1 MKKIIKLLTLGCGL
15 LTGTHAMAEQSASL
29 LVVLKAPN
37 VRALS
42 GQPSDNQLL
51 TQSRHQGF
59 KASLVSTF
67 KPTRHIFKDRL
78 QQWQVPQSQLE
89 GLLQKLNN
97 DPTVE
102 FAEPNF
108 TVYIDQYDQG
118 PIHQWAPSSTTTLAN
133 DLPSDPA
140 FYKLWGLNNT
150 GQTRGTADADIDAPE
165 AWKITTGSKDIAI
178 GIIDTGIDYNHPD
191 LVGNMWTN
199 PNEIPGDGIDNA
211 GNGYIDDIH
220 GINTATGSGDPM
232 DDHSHGTHVA
242 GTIGASANNH
252 MGIAGVNHH
261 TSMIGC
267 KFIKASGGGSIG
279 DAIKCLDY
287 FIDLKLAGTD
297 VRLTNNSWGGG
308 SRSEAMVEALQ
319 RSHEAGMLFV
329 SSAGNAGEDNDAVP
343 HYPSSYEAD
352 SILSVASTTHM
363 DNKSGFSN
371 YGKTSVDLGAPGS
384 DIYST
389 MPNDRYASKSGTSMA
404 SPHAAGVAALIL
416 AANPGLS
423 HTELKTLMMESGDAL
438 PALENNTVSGKRIN
452 VASAIEAAAL
462 PTWYLTSDVSSQ
474 TVKQGESGEFVF
486 TVQGINDWQGHVD
499 LAVSG
504 GLTVDIST
512 NPVPADGSSVITVS
526 TNDNTAVGKHQ
537 LQLTASAN
545 GVVRSQ
551 IFSVTVEHANQV
563 SRTYNNATVTDIPDD
578 NDAGVE
584 SVINVNEDFTLLS
597 GEVSVDITHSWRG
610 DLQVSLV
617 APDGQITVL
626 HNRTG
631 SSQNNLK
638 KTWNLDELNGN
649 ALGQW
654 TLLVKDLSARDQG
667 TINNWSLTL
676 TGTKSGQDPVTV
688 PKANFLADVDE
699 RKVTFTDT
707 STDEGLDIIEW
718 SWNFGDG
725 SSSDEQNPTHTFANA
740 GSWNVSLTVTDS
752 KGNTDTMERE
762 VVIGG
767 FAMSLA
773 SQIKQDNGDVKLRF
787 TFGGSD
793 TIFLNMYRDNRFVRS
808 VFNIGETTDTLR
820 NASGKSYTYKVCDNK
835 GCSNE
840 VVVEVE

>member
-1 MKKIIKLLTLGCGL
+1 M
-15 LTGTHAMAEQSASL
+15 
-29 LVVLKAPN
+29 
-37 VRALS
+37 
-42 GQPSDNQLL
+42 
-51 TQSRHQGF
+51 
-59 KASLVSTF
+59 
-67 KPTRHIFKDRL
+67 
-78 QQWQVPQSQLE
+78 
-89 GLLQKLNN
+89 
-97 DPTVE
+97 
-102 FAEPNF
+102 
-108 TVYIDQYDQG
+108 
-118 PIHQWAPSSTTTLAN
+118 
-133 DLPSDPA
+133 
-140 FYKLWGLNNT
+140 
-150 GQTRGTADADIDAPE
+150 
-165 AWKITTGSKDIAI
+165 
-178 GIIDTGIDYNHPD
+178 
-191 LVGNMWTN
+191 
-199 PNEIPGDGIDNA
+199 
-211 GNGYIDDIH
+211 
-220 GINTATGSGDPM
+220 
-232 DDHSHGTHVA
+232 
-242 GTIGASANNH
+242 
-252 MGIAGVNHH
+252 
-261 TSMIGC
+261 
-267 KFIKASGGGSIG
+267 
-279 DAIKCLDY
+279 
-287 FIDLKLAGTD
+287 
-297 VRLTNNSWGGG
+297 
-308 SRSEAMVEALQ
+308 
-319 RSHEAGMLFV
+319 
-329 SSAGNAGEDNDAVP
+329 
-343 HYPSSYEAD
+343 
-352 SILSVASTTHM
+352 
-363 DNKSGFSN
+363 
-371 YGKTSVDLGAPGS
+371 
-384 DIYST
+384 
-389 MPNDRYASKSGTSMA
+389 
-404 SPHAAGVAALIL
+404 
-416 AANPGLS
+416 
-423 HTELKTLMMESGDAL
+423 
-438 PALENNTVSGKRIN
+438 
-452 VASAIEAAAL
+452 
-462 PTWYLTSDVSSQ
+462 
-474 TVKQGESGEFVF
+474 
-486 TVQGINDWQGHVD
+486 
-499 LAVSG
+499 
-504 GLTVDIST
+504 
-512 NPVPADGSSVITVS
+512 
-526 TNDNTAVGKHQ
+526 
-537 LQLTASAN
+537 
-545 GVVRSQ
+545 
-551 IFSVTVEHANQV
+551 
-563 SRTYNNATVTDIPDD
+563 
-578 NDAGVE
+578 
-584 SVINVNEDFTLLS
+584 LS